1 MHYCMICFRQTR
13 TYVHYNNSVVCLG
26 QVGWAEQ
33 VARIGENTKY
43 FEHLIEI
50 PYGIIS
56 KMTFIGEGN
65 IKPDADPSDR
75 AV

>member
-1 MHYCMICFRQTR
+1 M
-13 TYVHYNNSVVCLG
+13 CLG